1 MIKLQIWG
9 DYYHHHLQRSGF
21 LSITN
26 KHMKYVWKTMHWT
39 IASNTVRW
47 YLVILITKL
56 TEKVLANWGAV
67 RGLLEERKVGIYNLW
82 HIFFTPNILGEW
94 RGGLVRVVKWRG
106 NRGYLVDVNHHEN
119 WRYDITSSK
128 AWIMSFTILC
138 TSLQSL
144 VMLAVLIASF
154 SRSELPSDAAPYSNG
169 LVHLLK
175 QKNVKVHNININ

>member
-56 TEKVLANWGAV
+56 TEKVLANWGTV
-67 RGLLEERKVGIYNLW
+67 RGLLEERKAGIYNLW

-94 RGGLVRVVKWRG
+94 RGGLVGSEVKG
-106 NRGYLVDVNHHEN
+106 E
-119 WRYDITSSK
+119 
-128 AWIMSFTILC
+128 
-138 TSLQSL
+138 
-144 VMLAVLIASF
+144 
-154 SRSELPSDAAPYSNG
+154 EG
-169 LVHLLK
+169 LLGWC
-175 QKNVKVHNININ
+175 